1 MKKHILLAAL
11 LTATAGTALAQQKTT
26 ITYWQYDFAT
36 KVKLV
41 NELIPEF
48 EKANP
53 DITVK
58 QETFPYDSFIAKVTS
73 AVSAGQGPDVV
84 NLFYGWIPQFV
95 SQGVL
100 QPLPTAA
107 FPAKALETSIGSLIK
122 TSQVGGKYYAVPTA
136 VRTLAVFYNK
146 DLFKAAGITKVPTTW
161 DELAAAAQKI
171 QKREG
176 SRTQVAGIALQPGGQ
191 DHHII
196 REVLVRQFGG
206 KPYTTDLKQITYN
219 SEAGQK
225 AFRYYT
231 DLIKRGGTFGD
242 EMFPG
247 AGSPYRDAFIA
258 GRAGMIIDGSFAI
271 GSIRNGAK
279 FNWGVFPLP
288 TLTKGGLRSNFS
300 SYWVHGITRNANNTA
315 KVDASTRWLKFLTSE
330 AVQRRWLAAI
340 GELPANTALA
350 NEPALRKDPIYG
362 PFISALPFAHS
373 TFFVDEAGQ
382 RKALMDAVNSVWLNN
397 ADPAVAL
404 ANAAKAEQQILSD
417 YWKNAPK

>member
-1 MKKHILLAAL
+1 MKKSLLLAAVFA
-11 LTATAGTALAQQKTT
+11 ATAGMAVAQQKTT

-53 DITVK
+53 DVTVK
-58 QETFPYDSFIAKVTS
+58 HETFPYDSFITKVTS
-73 AVSAGQGPDVV
+73 AVAAGQGPDVV

-95 SQGVL
+95 TQGVL
-100 QPLPTAA
+100 QPLPTNA
-107 FPAKALETSIGSLIK
+107 FPAKTLEANIGSLIK

-146 DLFKAAGITKVPTTW
+146 DLFKTAGITKIPTTW

-176 SRTQVAGIALQPGGQ
+176 SRTQIAGIALQPSGQ

-196 REVLVRQFGG
+196 REVLTRQFGG
-206 KPYTTDLKQITYN
+206 KPYTTDLKTISYN

-225 AFRYYT
+225 AFKYYT

-271 GSIRNGAK
+271 GSIRSGAK
-279 FNWGVFPLP
+279 FDWGVFPLP

-300 SYWVHGITRNANNTA
+300 SYWVHGITRNVNTPAETDAAN
-315 KVDASTRWLKFLTSE
+315 RWLKFITSE
-330 AVQRRWLAAI
+330 AVQRRWLKDI
-340 GELPANTALA
+340 GELPANTKLA
-350 NEPALRKDPIYG
+350 NEASLRKDPVYG
-362 PFISALPFAHS
+362 PFIASLPFAHA
-373 TFFVDEAGQ
+373 TFFADEAGQ
-382 RKALMDAVNSVWLNN
+382 RRALVDAVNSVWLNN

-404 ANAAKAEQQILSD
+404 SNAAKAEQQIISD
-417 YWKNAPK
+417 YWKTAPR